1 LIAIKALFLDPKQA
15 PGRRV
20 GELKAFVGSK
30 EYYDDGYK
38 ATRGRDVLSSLD
50 L

>member
-1 LIAIKALFLDPKQA
+1 VSGNHRDQALEAL
-15 PGRRV
+15 

-38 ATRGRDVLSSLD
+38 ATRGSQWIGAVDASGGG
-50 L
+50 